1 MLSSEHEQGKGRV
14 VVAHVERDGR
24 EAETTIPGHP
34 PEDVTPAEI
43 ALGLIGLLPGVR
55 RIRVWADG
63 LSCLDEPSADARRV
77 DDEHETPMEKY
88 LRNAH
93 AAFTADLAN
102 LLDLDA
108 GLTAAMGNRPP
119 ATPPRPSAPREW
131 TSAIQQ
137 NAGPWHS
144 AFRGPYPPV

>member
-1 MLSSEHEQGKGRV
+1 MIVRFEL
-14 VVAHVERDGR
+14 ADGR
-24 EAETTIPGHP
+24 EAETTIPGP
-34 PEDVTPAEI
+34 PPDVTPAEI
-43 ALGLIGLLPGVR
+43 ALGLIGLFPGVR

-102 LLDLDA
+102 LLDLDT
-108 GLTAAMGNRPP
+108 GLTVAMGNRQPK
-119 ATPPRPSAPREW
+119 TPPHPSELRVW

-137 NAGPWHS
+137 DAGPWYS
-144 AFRGPYPPV
+144 AFRGEYPPV

>member
-1 MLSSEHEQGKGRV
+1 MIVRFELE
-14 VVAHVERDGR
+14 DGR
-24 EAETTIPGHP
+24 EAETTIPGP
-34 PEDVTPAEI
+34 PPVDVTPAEI
-43 ALGLIGLLPGVR
+43 ALGLMGLFPGVR
-55 RIRVWADG
+55 RIRLWADG
-63 LSCLDEPSADARRV
+63 LSFLDEPSADARRV
-77 DDEHETPMEKY
+77 DDEHETPVEKY

-119 ATPPRPSAPREW
+119 ATPPHPSELTEW

-137 NAGPWHS
+137 HAGPWHS